1 MLATV
6 RIAAVV
12 AVIFYLSPV
21 RRANEAPLRPGA
33 VLEGVRDGLLKGS
46 DGDGVATMD
55 ALLRKLPEAAT
66 QAVVDEVRAHAL
78 GPAKPPGADADPAVA
93 RDTLEFEDLQPAWR
107 GGTKDRPAALPP
119 RPKDDGARARLD
131 RQRSRP

>member
-1 MLATV
+1 MLAAV

-33 VLEGVRDGLLKGS
+33 VLEGVRDGLLKGPAR
-46 DGDGVATMD
+46 DGVATMD
-55 ALLRKLPEAAT
+55 ALLRKLPETAK
-66 QAVVDEVRAHAL
+66 QAVVEEVRAHAL
-78 GPAKPPGADADPAVA
+78 GSAKPPGVGADPAVA

-107 GGTKDRPAALPP
+107 GGPKDHAAGLPP
-119 RPKDDGARARLD
+119 RPRDAGARLRLD
-131 RQRSRP
+131 GQRPRQ

>member
-1 MLATV
+1 MLAAV

-33 VLEGVRDGLLKGS
+33 VLEGVRNGLLKGPA
-46 DGDGVATMD
+46 GDGIATID
-55 ALLRKLPEAAT
+55 SLLRKVPETAKQAA
-66 QAVVDEVRAHAL
+66 VDGIRAHAV

-107 GGTKDRPAALPP
+107 GGTKDHAPGRPA
-119 RPKDDGARARLD
+119 RPNDDGARARLD
-131 RQRSRP
+131 GQRSRP

>member
-1 MLATV
+1 MLAAV

-33 VLEGVRDGLLKGS
+33 VLEGVRNGLLKGPA
-46 DGDGVATMD
+46 GDGIATID
-55 ALLRKLPEAAT
+55 ALLRKVPETAKQAA
-66 QAVVDEVRAHAL
+66 VDGIRAHAV

-107 GGTKDRPAALPP
+107 GGTKDHAAGLPA
-119 RPKDDGARARLD
+119 RPKDDGARARPD
-131 RQRSRP
+131 GQRSRP

>member
-1 MLATV
+1 MLAAV

-33 VLEGVRDGLLKGS
+33 VLEGVRDGLLKGPA
-46 DGDGVATMD
+46 GDGIATID
-55 ALLRKLPEAAT
+55 ALLRKVPETAKQAA
-66 QAVVDEVRAHAL
+66 VDGIRAHAV

-107 GGTKDRPAALPP
+107 GGTKDHAAGLPA
-119 RPKDDGARARLD
+119 RPKDDGARARPD
-131 RQRSRP
+131 GQRSRP